1 MLDIAKFCMIWYTV
15 KYNMKRISVYTGA
28 GIFQKS
34 VSYSVFFRH
43 DAKSA
48 EIKDKIRRKK
58 VDS

>member
-43 DAKSA
+43 DAK
-48 EIKDKIRRKK
+48 
-58 VDS
+58 